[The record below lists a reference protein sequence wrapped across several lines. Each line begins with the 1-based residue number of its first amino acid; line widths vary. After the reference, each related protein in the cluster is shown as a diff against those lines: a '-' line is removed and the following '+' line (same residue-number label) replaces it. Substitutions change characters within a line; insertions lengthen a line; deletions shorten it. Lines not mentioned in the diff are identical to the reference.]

1 MFSEAI
7 AKQHEAMTRAVILAE
22 RNKKLEQELRDI
34 DQIALAVE
42 AECNTTVK
50 ENSVRVSKIQVFIYF
65 SWYYM

>member
-1 MFSEAI
+1 LFSEAI

-65 SWYYM
+65 S